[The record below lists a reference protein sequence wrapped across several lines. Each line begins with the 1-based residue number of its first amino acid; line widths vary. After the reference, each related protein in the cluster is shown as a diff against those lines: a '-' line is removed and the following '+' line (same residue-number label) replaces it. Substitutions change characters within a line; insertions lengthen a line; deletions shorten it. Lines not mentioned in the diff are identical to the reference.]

1 MPATP
6 SAPSTPSVAEVIK
19 TYIQSD
25 IQNGG
30 ALNNML
36 KQAIGDAS
44 LQALNFARD
53 DARQLLVD
61 IINGDGVQQILS
73 ELALHHLKGHM
84 ERLQQHSMGLVNQ
97 ALENAIQ
104 SIKEHGHDEI
114 FNKKAT
120 EVINTADHENKT
132 TPKQAPATAAMI
144 KNKSSICS
152 TTEKDSQGNKRMR
165 QDG

>member
-6 SAPSTPSVAEVIK
+6 SAPSTPSVAEVIN

-36 KQAIGDAS
+36 KQAIRDAKT
-44 LQALNFARD
+44 
-53 DARQLLVD
+53 
-61 IINGDGVQQILS
+61 INGDGVQQILS

-84 ERLQQHSMGLVNQ
+84 ERLQQHSMVLVNQ
-97 ALENAIQ
+97 TLENAIQ
-104 SIKEHGHDEI
+104 SIKKH
-114 FNKKAT
+114 AT

-132 TPKQAPATAAMI
+132 TPKQAPATAAII
-144 KNKSSICS
+144 KNKSSSRS
-152 TTEKDSQGNKRMR
+152 TIDKDSQGTKE
-165 QDG
+165 